1 MARTKDR
8 YLKVLRHPYE
18 PVVLLRKYR
27 AAGYLRLSEDSER
40 KQSDSI
46 ENQRY
51 MINQYAKE
59 HEDIEIVMFF
69 EDDGFTGTN
78 FHRSGFEQMMDA
90 VRNGEIDCIIVKDV
104 SRFGREHIQVGD
116 YIDKVFPFLGVR
128 FISIMD
134 YYDSINPDCDRERMI
149 LSIKSLVHEMYP
161 RDISRKVHS
170 TFRAKRERGE
180 VRRSNGIPYGFYME
194 AGDTSYRIDYK
205 TYRIYKKIVG
215 WYVAGCALKDIVRLL
230 FKRGI
235 LTPSQYRKTGLV
247 YQNDTVKA
255 NIWVESAIWW
265 MLRNPVYEGT
275 LELHKTEQILYENIA
290 QRSLPREEYL
300 VFENAHPK
308 ILSHERFVW
317 LQEIIAQRE
326 TKSEKE
332 DLPLWQSMEEK
343 VFSGILFCGDCMG
356 RMKRRSQR
364 KMVDGKRY
372 RIYGYVCAQ
381 NERMNKI
388 CSYRW
393 IWESD
398 LCEIVVVSLRTRL
411 LQMDG
416 LDQQIQKF
424 HRETYHRVI
433 EGMEKELH
441 LVRHRQQK
449 LESERIDQYTAYLE
463 RRADITTFELFRAGY
478 AEKRARL
485 DKQEADLIEQME
497 SLKKLEQVQVRMVR
511 EFLCFKKQILSSR
524 KKAYQLLTTEL
535 IHTFV
540 KQIFVYQDKRVEII
554 FKFEDE
560 MQYLMGKIAS
570 LCEGRASACKRK
582 RSLQS
587 ICVYLPKIRM
597 RTRTKVTVLPIR
609 DFYCT
614 VLFENFHLMNMKLS
628 NM

>member
-343 VFSGILFCGDCMG
+343 VFSGILFCGDCMCI
-356 RMKRRSQR
+356 MKRRSQR
-364 KMVDGKRY
+364 KMVDVKLY

-570 LCEGRASACKRK
+570 LCEGRASA
-582 RSLQS
+582 
-587 ICVYLPKIRM
+587 
-597 RTRTKVTVLPIR
+597 
-609 DFYCT
+609 
-614 VLFENFHLMNMKLS
+614 
-628 NM
+628 

>member
-8 YLKVLRHPYE
+8 YLKDLRHPYE

-570 LCEGRASACKRK
+570 LCEGRASA
-582 RSLQS
+582 
-587 ICVYLPKIRM
+587 
-597 RTRTKVTVLPIR
+597 
-609 DFYCT
+609 
-614 VLFENFHLMNMKLS
+614 
-628 NM
+628 

>member
-511 EFLCFKKQILSSR
+511 EFICFKKQILSSR

-540 KQIFVYQDKRVEII
+540 KQIFVYQDKKVEII

-570 LCEGRASACKRK
+570 LCEGRASA
-582 RSLQS
+582 
-587 ICVYLPKIRM
+587 
-597 RTRTKVTVLPIR
+597 
-609 DFYCT
+609 
-614 VLFENFHLMNMKLS
+614 
-628 NM
+628 

>member
-424 HRETYHRVI
+424 YRETYHRVI

-570 LCEGRASACKRK
+570 LCEGRASA
-582 RSLQS
+582 
-587 ICVYLPKIRM
+587 
-597 RTRTKVTVLPIR
+597 
-609 DFYCT
+609 
-614 VLFENFHLMNMKLS
+614 
-628 NM
+628 

>member
-1 MARTKDR
+1 MRGWWSDMARTKDR

-51 MINQYAKE
+51 MINRYAKE

-570 LCEGRASACKRK
+570 LCEGRASA
-582 RSLQS
+582 
-587 ICVYLPKIRM
+587 
-597 RTRTKVTVLPIR
+597 
-609 DFYCT
+609 
-614 VLFENFHLMNMKLS
+614 
-628 NM
+628 

>member
-247 YQNDTVKA
+247 YQIDTVKA

-570 LCEGRASACKRK
+570 LCEGRASA
-582 RSLQS
+582 
-587 ICVYLPKIRM
+587 
-597 RTRTKVTVLPIR
+597 
-609 DFYCT
+609 
-614 VLFENFHLMNMKLS
+614 
-628 NM
+628 

>member
-372 RIYGYVCAQ
+372 RIYGYVCTVFQVSARVTAQ

-497 SLKKLEQVQVRMVR
+497 SLKKLEQVQVRMV
-511 EFLCFKKQILSSR
+511 

-570 LCEGRASACKRK
+570 LCEGRASA
-582 RSLQS
+582 
-587 ICVYLPKIRM
+587 
-597 RTRTKVTVLPIR
+597 
-609 DFYCT
+609 
-614 VLFENFHLMNMKLS
+614 
-628 NM
+628 

>member
-570 LCEGRASACKRK
+570 LCE
-582 RSLQS
+582 
-587 ICVYLPKIRM
+587 IV
-597 RTRTKVTVLPIR
+597 
-609 DFYCT
+609 
-614 VLFENFHLMNMKLS
+614 S
-628 NM
+628 NDL

>member
-90 VRNGEIDCIIVKDV
+90 VRNGEIYCIIVKDV

-290 QRSLPREEYL
+290 QHSLPREEYL

-570 LCEGRASACKRK
+570 LCEGRASA
-582 RSLQS
+582 
-587 ICVYLPKIRM
+587 
-597 RTRTKVTVLPIR
+597 
-609 DFYCT
+609 
-614 VLFENFHLMNMKLS
+614 
-628 NM
+628 

>member
-59 HEDIEIVMFF
+59 HVDIEIVMFF

-180 VRRSNGIPYGFYME
+180 VRRSNRIPYGFYME

-540 KQIFVYQDKRVEII
+540 KQIFVYHDKRVEII

-570 LCEGRASACKRK
+570 LCEGRASA
-582 RSLQS
+582 
-587 ICVYLPKIRM
+587 
-597 RTRTKVTVLPIR
+597 
-609 DFYCT
+609 
-614 VLFENFHLMNMKLS
+614 
-628 NM
+628 

>member
-308 ILSHERFVW
+308 ILRHERFVW

-478 AEKRARL
+478 AEKRACL

-570 LCEGRASACKRK
+570 LCEGRASA
-582 RSLQS
+582 
-587 ICVYLPKIRM
+587 
-597 RTRTKVTVLPIR
+597 
-609 DFYCT
+609 
-614 VLFENFHLMNMKLS
+614 
-628 NM
+628 

>member
-290 QRSLPREEYL
+290 QHSLPREEYL

-317 LQEIIAQRE
+317 LQEIITQRE

-570 LCEGRASACKRK
+570 LCEGRASA
-582 RSLQS
+582 
-587 ICVYLPKIRM
+587 
-597 RTRTKVTVLPIR
+597 
-609 DFYCT
+609 
-614 VLFENFHLMNMKLS
+614 
-628 NM
+628 

>member
-535 IHTFV
+535 IHTCV

-570 LCEGRASACKRK
+570 LCEGRASA
-582 RSLQS
+582 
-587 ICVYLPKIRM
+587 
-597 RTRTKVTVLPIR
+597 
-609 DFYCT
+609 
-614 VLFENFHLMNMKLS
+614 
-628 NM
+628 

>member
-8 YLKVLRHPYE
+8 YLKVLRHPNE

-149 LSIKSLVHEMYP
+149 LSIKSLEHEMYP

-570 LCEGRASACKRK
+570 LCEGRASA
-582 RSLQS
+582 
-587 ICVYLPKIRM
+587 
-597 RTRTKVTVLPIR
+597 
-609 DFYCT
+609 
-614 VLFENFHLMNMKLS
+614 
-628 NM
+628 

>member
-194 AGDTSYRIDYK
+194 ASDTSYRIDYK

-247 YQNDTVKA
+247 YQNDTVNA

-570 LCEGRASACKRK
+570 LCEGRASA
-582 RSLQS
+582 
-587 ICVYLPKIRM
+587 
-597 RTRTKVTVLPIR
+597 
-609 DFYCT
+609 
-614 VLFENFHLMNMKLS
+614 
-628 NM
+628 

>member
-308 ILSHERFVW
+308 ILRHERFVW

-570 LCEGRASACKRK
+570 LCEGRASA
-582 RSLQS
+582 
-587 ICVYLPKIRM
+587 
-597 RTRTKVTVLPIR
+597 
-609 DFYCT
+609 
-614 VLFENFHLMNMKLS
+614 
-628 NM
+628 

>member
-194 AGDTSYRIDYK
+194 VGDTSYRIDYK

-570 LCEGRASACKRK
+570 LCEGRASA
-582 RSLQS
+582 
-587 ICVYLPKIRM
+587 
-597 RTRTKVTVLPIR
+597 
-609 DFYCT
+609 
-614 VLFENFHLMNMKLS
+614 
-628 NM
+628 

>member
-290 QRSLPREEYL
+290 QHSLPREEYL

-540 KQIFVYQDKRVEII
+540 KQIFVYHDKRVEII

-570 LCEGRASACKRK
+570 LCEGRASA
-582 RSLQS
+582 
-587 ICVYLPKIRM
+587 
-597 RTRTKVTVLPIR
+597 
-609 DFYCT
+609 
-614 VLFENFHLMNMKLS
+614 
-628 NM
+628 

>member
-90 VRNGEIDCIIVKDV
+90 VRNGEIDCIM
-104 SRFGREHIQVGD
+104 GC
-116 YIDKVFPFLGVR
+116 R

-570 LCEGRASACKRK
+570 LCEGRASA
-582 RSLQS
+582 
-587 ICVYLPKIRM
+587 
-597 RTRTKVTVLPIR
+597 
-609 DFYCT
+609 
-614 VLFENFHLMNMKLS
+614 
-628 NM
+628 

>member
-1 MARTKDR
+1 MARAKDR

-570 LCEGRASACKRK
+570 LCEGRASA
-582 RSLQS
+582 
-587 ICVYLPKIRM
+587 
-597 RTRTKVTVLPIR
+597 
-609 DFYCT
+609 
-614 VLFENFHLMNMKLS
+614 
-628 NM
+628 

>member
-215 WYVAGCALKDIVRLL
+215 WYVAGGALKDIVRLL

-570 LCEGRASACKRK
+570 LCEGRASA
-582 RSLQS
+582 
-587 ICVYLPKIRM
+587 
-597 RTRTKVTVLPIR
+597 
-609 DFYCT
+609 
-614 VLFENFHLMNMKLS
+614 
-628 NM
+628 

>member
-27 AAGYLRLSEDSER
+27 AAGYLRLSEDSEG

-570 LCEGRASACKRK
+570 LCEGRASA
-582 RSLQS
+582 
-587 ICVYLPKIRM
+587 
-597 RTRTKVTVLPIR
+597 
-609 DFYCT
+609 
-614 VLFENFHLMNMKLS
+614 
-628 NM
+628 

>member
-433 EGMEKELH
+433 EGREKDLH

-570 LCEGRASACKRK
+570 LCEGRASA
-582 RSLQS
+582 
-587 ICVYLPKIRM
+587 
-597 RTRTKVTVLPIR
+597 
-609 DFYCT
+609 
-614 VLFENFHLMNMKLS
+614 
-628 NM
+628 

>member
-308 ILSHERFVW
+308 ILRHERFVW

-570 LCEGRASACKRK
+570 LCEGGQVHESEKDHCNLSAFIFR
-582 RSLQS
+582 R
-587 ICVYLPKIRM
+587 
-597 RTRTKVTVLPIR
+597 
-609 DFYCT
+609 
-614 VLFENFHLMNMKLS
+614 
-628 NM
+628 

>member
-8 YLKVLRHPYE
+8 YLKVLRHPNE

-247 YQNDTVKA
+247 YQNDMVKA

-570 LCEGRASACKRK
+570 LCEGRASA
-582 RSLQS
+582 
-587 ICVYLPKIRM
+587 
-597 RTRTKVTVLPIR
+597 
-609 DFYCT
+609 
-614 VLFENFHLMNMKLS
+614 
-628 NM
+628 

>member
-570 LCEGRASACKRK
+570 LCEGRTSA
-582 RSLQS
+582 
-587 ICVYLPKIRM
+587 
-597 RTRTKVTVLPIR
+597 
-609 DFYCT
+609 
-614 VLFENFHLMNMKLS
+614 
-628 NM
+628 

>member
-265 MLRNPVYEGT
+265 ILRNPVYEGT

-570 LCEGRASACKRK
+570 LCEGRASA
-582 RSLQS
+582 
-587 ICVYLPKIRM
+587 
-597 RTRTKVTVLPIR
+597 
-609 DFYCT
+609 
-614 VLFENFHLMNMKLS
+614 
-628 NM
+628 

>member
-170 TFRAKRERGE
+170 TFREKRERGE

-290 QRSLPREEYL
+290 QHSLPREEYL

-570 LCEGRASACKRK
+570 LCEGRASA
-582 RSLQS
+582 
-587 ICVYLPKIRM
+587 
-597 RTRTKVTVLPIR
+597 
-609 DFYCT
+609 
-614 VLFENFHLMNMKLS
+614 
-628 NM
+628 

>member
-332 DLPLWQSMEEK
+332 DLPLWQSVEEK

-570 LCEGRASACKRK
+570 LCEGRASA
-582 RSLQS
+582 
-587 ICVYLPKIRM
+587 
-597 RTRTKVTVLPIR
+597 
-609 DFYCT
+609 
-614 VLFENFHLMNMKLS
+614 
-628 NM
+628 

>member
-449 LESERIDQYTAYLE
+449 LDSERIDQYTAYLE

-570 LCEGRASACKRK
+570 LCEGRASA
-582 RSLQS
+582 
-587 ICVYLPKIRM
+587 
-597 RTRTKVTVLPIR
+597 
-609 DFYCT
+609 
-614 VLFENFHLMNMKLS
+614 
-628 NM
+628 

>member
-205 TYRIYKKIVG
+205 TYKKIVG

-290 QRSLPREEYL
+290 QRSLHREEYL

-308 ILSHERFVW
+308 ILRHERFVW

-424 HRETYHRVI
+424 HREIYHRVI

-570 LCEGRASACKRK
+570 LCEGRASA
-582 RSLQS
+582 
-587 ICVYLPKIRM
+587 
-597 RTRTKVTVLPIR
+597 
-609 DFYCT
+609 
-614 VLFENFHLMNMKLS
+614 
-628 NM
+628 

>member
-1 MARTKDR
+1 MRGWWSDMARTKDR
-8 YLKVLRHPYE
+8 YLKVLRHPNE

-570 LCEGRASACKRK
+570 LCEGRASA
-582 RSLQS
+582 
-587 ICVYLPKIRM
+587 
-597 RTRTKVTVLPIR
+597 
-609 DFYCT
+609 
-614 VLFENFHLMNMKLS
+614 
-628 NM
+628 

>member
-326 TKSEKE
+326 TKCEKE

-416 LDQQIQKF
+416 LNQQIQKF

-570 LCEGRASACKRK
+570 LCEGRASA
-582 RSLQS
+582 
-587 ICVYLPKIRM
+587 
-597 RTRTKVTVLPIR
+597 
-609 DFYCT
+609 
-614 VLFENFHLMNMKLS
+614 
-628 NM
+628 

>member
-540 KQIFVYQDKRVEII
+540 KQIFVYQDKRV
-554 FKFEDE
+554 
-560 MQYLMGKIAS
+560 
-570 LCEGRASACKRK
+570 
-582 RSLQS
+582 
-587 ICVYLPKIRM
+587 
-597 RTRTKVTVLPIR
+597 R
-609 DFYCT
+609 DYFQI
-614 VLFENFHLMNMKLS
+614 
-628 NM
+628 

>member
-290 QRSLPREEYL
+290 QHSLPREEYL

-343 VFSGILFCGDCMG
+343 VFSGILFCGECMG

-570 LCEGRASACKRK
+570 LCEGRASA
-582 RSLQS
+582 
-587 ICVYLPKIRM
+587 
-597 RTRTKVTVLPIR
+597 
-609 DFYCT
+609 
-614 VLFENFHLMNMKLS
+614 
-628 NM
+628 

>member
-8 YLKVLRHPYE
+8 YLKVLRHPNE

-535 IHTFV
+535 IYTFV

-570 LCEGRASACKRK
+570 LCEGRASA
-582 RSLQS
+582 
-587 ICVYLPKIRM
+587 
-597 RTRTKVTVLPIR
+597 
-609 DFYCT
+609 
-614 VLFENFHLMNMKLS
+614 
-628 NM
+628 